1 MMGKKS
7 SVEVRA
13 EIERLSREGKT
24 QREIAARASLCI
36 DTVRTIQRAL
46 GLRRPRAAMRT
57 RGPLSLQEKKEIA
70 RLYKKGWLITSIG
83 KRMRLTRGTV
93 ARHIKRMALAPPG
106 LPEEKLLSMRR
117 SGLFTQR
124 QIARRLKLSYRRTFR
139 FFRSHGY
146 ARPRC
151 RRLTA
156 ADIVA
161 IDAAILQRNAS
172 ASAIA

>member
-106 LPEEKLLSMRR
+106 LPEEKPERFV
-117 SGLFTQR
+117 SGPSL
-124 QIARRLKLSYRRTFR
+124 
-139 FFRSHGY
+139 
-146 ARPRC
+146 ARP
-151 RRLTA
+151 TA
-156 ADIVA
+156 P
-161 IDAAILQRNAS
+161 AARTTSRAPPGP
-172 ASAIA
+172 AARVGG